1 MRQVIHLLFLIA
13 KKQDKIMTEQ
23 TTSEEQGQD
32 PITTDDPELQQWF
45 DHTDELVNELLE
57 DGSNDDAL
65 HTIEHHFASSNF
77 DVLESAAIAAFKL
90 GLEVE
95 EPEEAELE
103 NGARVFAFDI
113 ATEQYLDEEDI
124 KAETKVMFEFAKKNK
139 VDYDGWGTYFEE

>member
-1 MRQVIHLLFLIA
+1 MSGNLLSEFSYGSSGN
-13 KKQDKIMTEQ
+13 DRF
-23 TTSEEQGQD
+23 TSIVKNDNGTLAA
-32 PITTDDPELQQWF
+32 IGIKA
-45 DHTDELVNELLE
+45 LE
-57 DGSNDDAL
+57 DGSNDDVL